1 MNLLSLRLLDGPERC
16 VGAERCLER
25 DLKSSRSHLTS
36 KMVIRENYWELHL
49 TGGVRAHLIVRY
61 EGHT

>member
-49 TGGVRAHLIVRY
+49 TGGVLS
-61 EGHT
+61 